1 MKTSAAWSKK
11 GLWYGAGSFTGT
23 CSSSPGG
30 SGSCSGGEPAAPG
43 LQTPGAGT
51 VTEDA
56 RKAVEDEEARIA
68 AAAAASARVAAAKRW
83 SMGTNSDE
91 DEFEIVLAGEGEL
104 TPESVPLSQYKA
116 SERSFDEWPPAQHP
130 FVVSSRVHMWH
141 GVSADERQHARELFS
156 RWRLTLARTPPLL
169 ERPAPAIRATL
180 DIVMHKGCPEPM
192 RKQVWLALAGV
203 SAAANKS
210 HLATN
215 SQKSRT
221 IFLYI
226 IICMCIHI
234 YTPQTCRT
242 WQPVLKLGNRF
253 SSIERL
259 SNKSTYLSTE
269 L

>member
-11 GLWYGAGSFTGT
+11 GLWYDTGADAGAGSVPSGG
-23 CSSSPGG
+23 SSST
-30 SGSCSGGEPAAPG
+30 G
-43 LQTPGAGT
+43 LQAPVEGMEK
-51 VTEDA
+51 EDRMEEA
-56 RKAVEDEEARIA
+56 AEEARIA

-83 SMGTNSDE
+83 SMGTSSDE

-104 TPESVPLSQYKA
+104 TPESVPLAQYKA
-116 SERSFDEWPPAQHP
+116 SERSFDEWPPEQHP

-192 RKQVWLALAGV
+192 RKQVWLALAGA

-210 HLATN
+210 HLAAN

-221 IFLYI
+221 IF
-226 IICMCIHI
+226 IC
-234 YTPQTCRT
+234 
-242 WQPVLKLGNRF
+242 
-253 SSIERL
+253 
-259 SNKSTYLSTE
+259 
-269 L
+269 

>member
-11 GLWYGAGSFTGT
+11 GLWYGANTG
-23 CSSSPGG
+23 SSSPCG
-30 SGSCSGGEPAAPG
+30 SGSSSGGEPAAPG
-43 LQTPGAGT
+43 LQAPGAGT
-51 VTEDA
+51 VTEEA
-56 RKAVEDEEARIA
+56 GKGEEEARIA
-68 AAAAASARVAAAKRW
+68 AAAAASARVAVAKRW

-116 SERSFDEWPPAQHP
+116 SERSFDEWPPVQHP

-221 IFLYI
+221 IF
-226 IICMCIHI
+226 
-234 YTPQTCRT
+234 
-242 WQPVLKLGNRF
+242 F
-253 SSIERL
+253 
-259 SNKSTYLSTE
+259 
-269 L
+269 

>member
-11 GLWYGAGSFTGT
+11 GLWYGTGAGAGAGAGAGSV
-23 CSSSPGG
+23 SPGG
-30 SGSCSGGEPAAPG
+30 SGSSSEPAAPG
-43 LQTPGAGT
+43 LQAHGA
-51 VTEDA
+51 A
-56 RKAVEDEEARIA
+56 AAAEEARIA

-141 GVSADERQHARELFS
+141 SVSADERQHARELFS

-221 IFLYI
+221 IFFIISLVVYI
-226 IICMCIHI
+226 IYIRHKR
-234 YTPQTCRT
+234 Q
-242 WQPVLKLGNRF
+242 VALGNKF
-253 SSIERL
+253 SNLAANSPP
-259 SNKSTYLSTE
+259 
-269 L
+269 